1 MMHILLVLLS
11 YMLCLIYRQPGDPEN
26 KGMKEDGSELLYE
39 DYSLEVECPSLF
51 FRAVSAIP
59 VSTGDHRIF
68 TLDISTYAGK
78 VAGTNVFS
86 HFPIHCVM
94 SGAPP
99 VGGIRFS
106 P

>member
-1 MMHILLVLLS
+1 MHILLVLLS

-59 VSTGDHRIF
+59 VSTGEHRVF
-68 TLDISTYAGK
+68 TGRA
-78 VAGTNVFS
+78 
-86 HFPIHCVM
+86 PIRTGR
-94 SGAPP
+94 S
-99 VGGIRFS
+99 VGCRVYLFN
-106 P
+106 